1 MDLISR
7 EAALDCF
14 HDWIDRHGD
23 VHTPDEM
30 AEYRAIEE
38 LPFVES
44 EQRWIPCSE
53 RLPEDVEE
61 GQEYPTVIYSTNSGE
76 VAAGWYETL
85 TRTWWRESASD
96 DVIKDKVIAWMPLPT
111 PYTERRDE

>member
-1 MDLISR
+1 MEDLISR

-30 AEYRAIEE
+30 TEYRAIEE
-38 LPFVES
+38 LPPAQS

-53 RLPEDVEE
+53 RLPEIDELVLVTDDSGGVKTVGADRCGQYECSEE
-61 GQEYPTVIYSTNSGE
+61 RF
-76 VAAGWYETL
+76 WYYTQN
-85 TRTWWRESASD
+85 
-96 DVIKDKVIAWMPLPT
+96 VIAWMSLPEA
-111 PYTERRDE
+111 YGGEQG